1 MGKISLSNTTQQQP
15 SQPQPKKLIPVLTKK
30 ELTYLLI
37 YTSIIFLFGFGA
49 GSLSNSLLYPHYK
62 VGYVSPINQ
71 IENDL
76 ENKLKSTSKKLDKI
90 EDDDLYKVLLE
101 SKAKK
106 IEEIKIQL
114 TDIKSFNE
122 KQKTELENF
131 CNNKKDELKKKEI
144 LYHR

>member
-1 MGKISLSNTTQQQP
+1 MGKISLSNA
-15 SQPQPKKLIPVLTKK
+15 SQPEPEPKPKKLIPVLTKK

-37 YTSIIFLFGFGA
+37 YTSFIFLFGFGA
-49 GSLSNSLLYPHYK
+49 GSLSNALLYPHYK
-62 VGYVSPINQ
+62 VKYTSPINQ

-76 ENKLKSTSKKLDKI
+76 ENKLSSTSQKLDKI

-114 TDIKSFNE
+114 ADIKTFNE
-122 KQKTELENF
+122 KQRMDLENF